1 MIYLFYCDVID
12 VLSDCNFLFFLP
24 VPAENI
30 VMQTLAARGTVKTFS
45 EKIMLLVNRGGEY
58 MLFLGLVPLPVG
70 LQRGQ
75 FQVETDQFDFADI

>member
-1 MIYLFYCDVID
+1 MIYLIYCDVID
-12 VLSDCNFLFFLP
+12 VLSNCIFPPFIP

-45 EKIMLLVNRGGEY
+45 EKIMLLVNRGGKY
-58 MLFLGLVPLPVG
+58 ILFIGLVPLPVG

-75 FQVETDQFDFADI
+75 FQVETDKFDFAYK